1 MHKKILL
8 MISEKRKQYL
18 DGYVESRK
26 RINISLTCSDF
37 EKVSYLAE
45 INQTKPTSY
54 IAQLIQQQLS

>member
-1 MHKKILL
+1 

-37 EKVSYLAE
+37 
-45 INQTKPTSY
+45 
-54 IAQLIQQQLS
+54 